1 MATQRNRYVK
11 VALFEP
17 AATNLM
23 GGTVVGQYGDTLLV
37 ERPAPKP
44 RAATPTRTR
53 KPRTNAK
60 AAAAPTAVG
69 PLGTNVKEASNG

>member
-23 GGTVVGQYGDTLLV
+23 GGVIVGQFGDTLLV

-44 RAATPTRTR
+44 RAAKAATR
-53 KPRTNAK
+53 KPRTAK
-60 AAAAPTAVG
+60 AVPTTGPFATAPTA
-69 PLGTNVKEASNG
+69 KEA

>member
-23 GGTVVGQYGDTLLV
+23 GGTIVGQFGDTLLV

-44 RAATPTRTR
+44 RSKAPTTR
-53 KPRTNAK
+53 KPRTK
-60 AAAAPTAVG
+60 AVQAVPTTAGPFATAPTA
-69 PLGTNVKEASNG
+69 KEA

>member
-23 GGTVVGQYGDTLLV
+23 GGTIVGQFGDTLLV

-44 RAATPTRTR
+44 RVKAATTR
-53 KPRTNAK
+53 KPRTKAVQAVPTTTGPFATALTAK
-60 AAAAPTAVG
+60 
-69 PLGTNVKEASNG
+69 EE

>member
-23 GGTVVGQYGDTLLV
+23 GGTIVGQFGDTLLV

-44 RAATPTRTR
+44 RAAKAATTR
-53 KPRTNAK
+53 KPRTK
-60 AAAAPTAVG
+60 AVQAVPTTAGPFATAPTA
-69 PLGTNVKEASNG
+69 KEA

>member
-11 VALFEP
+11 IALFEP

-23 GGTVVGQYGDTLLV
+23 GGVIVGQFGDTLLV

-44 RAATPTRTR
+44 RAAKAATR
-53 KPRTNAK
+53 KPRTAK
-60 AAAAPTAVG
+60 AVTPTTGPFATAPTA
-69 PLGTNVKEASNG
+69 KEA